1 MISFSDL
8 FKKTE
13 YIHLTKE
20 EKKLYK
26 LTQCNTILNRN
37 MLDKRD
43 VYIKNVQ
50 SEYKDLYGNKG
61 INFCK
66 DIHKRAKSTPKKN
79 FKVKFSDN
87 IQYSMD

>member
-1 MISFSDL
+1 
-8 FKKTE
+8 
-13 YIHLTKE
+13 
-20 EKKLYK
+20 
-26 LTQCNTILNRN
+26 

-43 VYIKNVQ
+43 AYIKNVQ
-50 SEYKDLYGNKG
+50 SEYKDLYVNKG